1 MSKGKVDLSGKFM
14 EISSDDVK
22 HSYDGHSQPKELGD
36 IALSKDDYA
45 KIAEYIRDYDDI
57 IYVARD
63 KTGLKIQLG
72 KKINGYSVI
81 TEIIS
86 NERNSVRF
94 KNMWGVSTR
103 KYMNNP
109 KYKSRAVANRATTQQ
124 KPAVSKFPSGDVN
137 STIYNIAQDAQVGNG
152 NKMLENNG
160 DNLPDSIGAMKSN
173 PDSYFALANEHGTIP
188 EGENPY
194 RTVDV
199 PTKSAD
205 GKTVSNFARTAMEA
219 EATTNKFIPN
229 MEELIAKGEMSH
241 EVVTDKSAM
250 QHAQHIIENNGWE
263 DALERWNAVAKSNK
277 APSKNDI
284 ALGQMLYNN
293 AVNAGDTAL
302 AQELVVDLCVQATR
316 AGQTVQAFRLLKQ
329 MTPSGKLY
337 MLQKTVNQ
345 INADRLDRYKGNVED
360 ITIPQNLADNLLK
373 AKDGEA
379 ADAAFEKIEQHIA
392 DNIPATIGD
401 KLNAWRYLSMLGN
414 PRTHIRNTVGN
425 AIFSPFKTAK
435 DIIGAHLEKAFVKD
449 GVKTKA
455 VVNRK
460 TDKSLLDYAEK
471 DFNANISAIKGE
483 AKYGTNQHIQE
494 MRKIFKMPLL
504 EKLRKANTGAL
515 EAEDMLFLKHH
526 YTKTLA
532 GAMKA
537 NGITAA
543 NANTFENMQV
553 MDALKTYAT
562 NEAQKAT
569 YRDVNV
575 FSENVTRIKRKMNEA
590 PGAQILT
597 EGILPFA
604 KTPANVIARGVEYSP
619 INLVRGAFNLATGGV
634 DFSSTESVIS
644 SFKNLVKGV
653 KGEKY
658 TVAEALDQLAS
669 GLTGTGI
676 CALGALLASL
686 GLVTGKEDDGDKEG
700 DFEKLYGVQ
709 DYAMQI
715 GGTSMTID
723 WAAPAA
729 MPFFTGV
736 ELYNAMKDD
745 DKSSTLMSQIFKIA
759 DPVFEM
765 SMLDGL
771 NNAIEA
777 TAYSDSKAVISFA
790 QAGALNYA
798 GQFIPTLSG
807 QFARTGNRY
816 RTQTYVDK
824 TKSVS
829 PTMQRFVQ
837 QQQAKIPG
845 LNNKLSAY
853 RDQWGRKQDNG
864 NVGARALQ
872 NFVSPGYWSTDKS
885 TPVDDE
891 IKRIYDELGEATVL
905 PSYAAKKFNV
915 NGETKHLTAKE
926 YDKFAHTRGQ
936 TAYKTIEKLMTNPA
950 YTILDTDEQAAVI
963 EKAYGYA
970 NAKAK
975 EAVSNYELS
984 TQESKIDTYPA
995 QYVIGY
1001 GAATVLKDK
1010 ADIKGNKNGSTSQD
1024 EAENYLN
1031 NRNFTRQQKALLFEC
1046 MCPTATTN
1054 PYK

>member
-1 MSKGKVDLSGKFM
+1 
-14 EISSDDVK
+14 
-22 HSYDGHSQPKELGD
+22 
-36 IALSKDDYA
+36 
-45 KIAEYIRDYDDI
+45 
-57 IYVARD
+57 
-63 KTGLKIQLG
+63 
-72 KKINGYSVI
+72 
-81 TEIIS
+81 
-86 NERNSVRF
+86 
-94 KNMWGVSTR
+94 
-103 KYMNNP
+103 
-109 KYKSRAVANRATTQQ
+109 
-124 KPAVSKFPSGDVN
+124 
-137 STIYNIAQDAQVGNG
+137 
-152 NKMLENNG
+152 
-160 DNLPDSIGAMKSN
+160 
-173 PDSYFALANEHGTIP
+173 
-188 EGENPY
+188 
-194 RTVDV
+194 
-199 PTKSAD
+199 
-205 GKTVSNFARTAMEA
+205 
-219 EATTNKFIPN
+219 
-229 MEELIAKGEMSH
+229 
-241 EVVTDKSAM
+241 
-250 QHAQHIIENNGWE
+250 
-263 DALERWNAVAKSNK
+263 
-277 APSKNDI
+277 
-284 ALGQMLYNN
+284 
-293 AVNAGDTAL
+293 
-302 AQELVVDLCVQATR
+302 
-316 AGQTVQAFRLLKQ
+316 
-329 MTPSGKLY
+329 
-337 MLQKTVNQ
+337 
-345 INADRLDRYKGNVED
+345 
-360 ITIPQNLADNLLK
+360 
-373 AKDGEA
+373 
-379 ADAAFEKIEQHIA
+379 
-392 DNIPATIGD
+392 
-401 KLNAWRYLSMLGN
+401 MLGN

-435 DIIGAHLEKAFVKD
+435 DIIGAQLEKAFVKD

-471 DFNANISAIKGE
+471 DFNTNISAIKGE

-543 NANTFENMQV
+543 NANTLENMQV

-575 FSENVTRIKRKMNEA
+575 FSENVTRIKRKINEA
-590 PGAQILT
+590 PGASILT

-619 INLVRGAFNLATGGV
+619 INLARGAFNLATGGV
-634 DFSSTESVIS
+634 DFSSPESVIS
-644 SFKNLVKGV
+644 SFKNLVKGI

-658 TVAEALDQLAS
+658 TVSEALDQLAS

-777 TAYSDSKAVISFA
+777 TAYSDSKAVVSFA

-824 TKSVS
+824 NKSVS

-837 QQQAKIPG
+837 QQQAKIPV
-845 LNNKLSAY
+845 LNNQLPAY

-926 YDKFAHTRGQ
+926 YDKFAQTRGQ

-975 EAVSNYELS
+975 EAVSDYELS

-1010 ADIKGNKNGSTSQD
+1010 ADAKGNKNGSTSQD

-1031 NRNFTRQQKALLFEC
+1031 SRNFTRQQKALLFEC
-1046 MCPTATTN
+1046 MCPTAKNN